1 MSGGDGRAPDQQ
13 VGPRAAYRSSVVT
26 PSGEAPF
33 VLSEDVESFRASVRS
48 FARSRLA
55 PGYLERARCD
65 EFPREAYR
73 TVVAHGFAALNAP
86 AALGGQEAD
95 GVALGVA
102 LEELAWADFNLAE
115 MVFSNCLMVELL
127 AGHERFEPLVTE
139 IAGGRRTVA
148 LGLTEPGAGSDA
160 AAITTRAVPDADG
173 WRLYGEKTSISSA
186 PHADTAVVFAR
197 DPEQGVS
204 AFLVE
209 LDGGVSRQRF
219 DDPGNRPVG
228 RGSLTFDGTPVPKAN
243 LLGEPGRGFQHAMRV
258 FDLSRPLLALM
269 AVGTAQH
276 AIDLTVEHVRT
287 RHAFGRPLAHNQGVS
302 FPLAE
307 HDTRLELTRVLGY
320 RALGLRTAGRPH
332 TREAAML
339 KWWGPASA
347 VRAISEC
354 ILLHGHTGW
363 SNEMPLQQ
371 MLHDVGGMQ
380 IGDGT
385 AQIQKL
391 VIARA
396 LLGRDMVP

>member
-1 MSGGDGRAPDQQ
+1 MPD
-13 VGPRAAYRSSVVT
+13 
-26 PSGEAPF
+26 APF
-33 VLSEDVESFRASVRS
+33 ILSAEVDQFRASVRS
-48 FARSRLA
+48 FARTRLA
-55 PGYLERARCD
+55 AGYLGRAQSD
-65 EFPREAYR
+65 EFPRAAYT
-73 TVVAHGFAALNAP
+73 TVVDHGFAALNAP
-86 AALGGQEAD
+86 AELGGQETD
-95 GVALGVA
+95 PVALGVA

-127 AGHERFEPLVTE
+127 RGHEQFGPVVSA
-139 IAGGRRTVA
+139 IAAGRRSMA

-160 AAITTRAVPDADG
+160 AAITTRVVADTGG
-173 WRLYGEKTSISSA
+173 WRLYGEKTSISAA
-186 PHADTAVVFAR
+186 PHADTAIVFAR
-197 DPEQGVS
+197 EPERGVS
-204 AFLVE
+204 AFLVD
-209 LDGGVSRQRF
+209 LDDTVSRQRF

-228 RGSLTFDGTPVPKAN
+228 RGSLMFDGTRVRRTN

-276 AIDLTVEHVRT
+276 AMDLTVEHVRT
-287 RHAFGRPLAHNQGVS
+287 RETFGRPLAHNQGVS

-320 RALGLRTAGRPH
+320 RTLGLRMAGRPH

-339 KWWGPASA
+339 KWWGPACA
-347 VRAISEC
+347 VRAIGEC

-371 MLHDVGGMQ
+371 MLHDVSGMQ

-396 LLGRDMVP
+396 MLGRDMVP